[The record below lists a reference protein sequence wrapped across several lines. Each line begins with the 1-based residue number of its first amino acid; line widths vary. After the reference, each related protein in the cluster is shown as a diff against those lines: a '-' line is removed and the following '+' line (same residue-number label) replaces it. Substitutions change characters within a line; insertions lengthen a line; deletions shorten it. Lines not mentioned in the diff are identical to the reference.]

1 MSLIGILFIFIGI
14 LFIVYPERIARD
26 RLKGASDPTPTQGA
40 INMVRYV
47 GGPLLMILGFI
58 MAFVTIQ

>member
-1 MSLIGILFIFIGI
+1 MSLFGILFIIIGA
-14 LFIVYPERIARD
+14 LFVVYPERIARN
-26 RLKGASDPTPTQGA
+26 RLKGARDPTPTQGA

-47 GGPLLMILGFI
+47 GGPLLVILGFI